1 MTCNTFAL
9 AHTSLYVYLFLQK
22 IIGNV
27 HDDVRQKI
35 NDITTAINEHLT
47 QVDMFKYDHNYGCVV
62 CVCVYVCVCVC
73 VRVCMHVCARVHA
86 CVHMFSKC
94 FVVNKCVLL

>member
-1 MTCNTFAL
+1 MPM
-9 AHTSLYVYLFLQK
+9 SYLVLFFQK

-47 QVDMFKYDHNYGCVV
+47 QVYIYDIVGFKP
-62 CVCVYVCVCVC
+62 
-73 VRVCMHVCARVHA
+73 
-86 CVHMFSKC
+86 
-94 FVVNKCVLL
+94 L